1 MAENDQRAYRDPLRR
16 RSAQEAPRAQA
27 DDPLAELA
35 RLIGQS
41 VPMNK
46 LGQDRR
52 AAAPESADDRRGEA
66 DHAAS
71 YPAPDE
77 VLPAPTEDRYSAPE
91 VEQYERDVGP
101 DHRERGDERYE
112 PITSR
117 QSRTAAARLPFSA
130 GARFRRGAGARCCR

>member
-16 RSAQEAPRAQA
+16 RSAEEAPRAQA

-41 VPMNK
+41 VPMHK

-52 AAAPESADDRRGEA
+52 AAEPEKADDRRGEA

-71 YPAPDE
+71 YPASDE
-77 VLPAPTEDRYSAPE
+77 VLREPTEDRYSAPE
-91 VEQYERDVGP
+91 VEHYERDV
-101 DHRERGDERYE
+101 D
-112 PITSR
+112 
-117 QSRTAAARLPFSA
+117 
-130 GARFRRGAGARCCR
+130 